1 VPMHF
6 KVECQWDS
14 TYISK
19 GLHLVK
25 STFIT
30 LLSKMILTNSFR
42 IVVPFRKL
50 VPSKR
55 MAVSSKW
62 IRHHSNNN
70 NQEPIQELTQAE
82 VEDTMPAKG
91 TAAALLLIRAAGV
104 NKDEYRQFSISIKI
118 TRFNVRMSRGT
129 SNKMLKIGQRKRKNL
144 S

>member
-1 VPMHF
+1 
-6 KVECQWDS
+6 
-14 TYISK
+14 
-19 GLHLVK
+19 
-25 STFIT
+25 
-30 LLSKMILTNSFR
+30 
-42 IVVPFRKL
+42 
-50 VPSKR
+50 